1 VTALGQVSL
10 HLDLTEVVGGP
21 ARRTVVL
28 LLAGVLGL
36 QAADIGAVGALA
48 EPLEKAFHIGNT
60 DLGLLVTVTTL
71 VGAVVTLPF
80 GKLSDRRSRTL
91 QLPIVVSIW
100 AVATVLS
107 AVSTSFA
114 MLLLSRLA
122 LGGVVAAAGPAIASL
137 VGDLFPG
144 DERARL
150 YGYILTGELIGA
162 GIGIL
167 LAGALSDLFGWRAA
181 IGVLAIPACFL
192 AWALRRYLP
201 EPARGGQAHLQVG
214 DDHIVTEDEAQAGDP
229 AAAAVSPEREGSAAG
244 EGEAQFGLDEPSAV
258 EQQALDAGAE
268 PYPDTVVDGTEEMN
282 LWDAVVY
289 VLRVRTNVALI
300 VASGLGY
307 FFFAGLE
314 TFAEL
319 YFRARFG
326 VSQSLAAL
334 LFILV
339 AAGALVGVVVSGR
352 LADQLI
358 HKGRT
363 TARLGVASVAYIAS
377 TVLFI
382 PGALLTSLA
391 LCIPVFLIAAVALGA
406 VNAPADA
413 ARLDVLPSH
422 LWGRAEAVRTVFRQ
436 LLQGFAPV
444 VFGVVSAAFGTAG
457 GGFAAGI
464 NTTSAHGSL
473 TMAHG
478 LEVAFILLSIPL
490 AAAGAI
496 LWFSQSRYLR
506 DVVAARRS
514 DENRAAAAEVAR

>member
-1 VTALGQVSL
+1 MTALGQAAP
-10 HLDLTEVVGGP
+10 HLGITEVVGGP

-71 VGAVVTLPF
+71 VGCVVTLPF
-80 GKLSDRRSRTL
+80 GKLSDRRSRTVQL
-91 QLPIVVSIW
+91 QIVVLTW

-107 AVSTSFA
+107 AVSTSFL

-162 GIGIL
+162 GIGIM
-167 LAGALSDLFGWRAA
+167 LAGALSDLLNWRAA
-181 IGVLAIPACFL
+181 IGVLAIPACYL

-214 DDHIVTEDEAQAGDP
+214 DDHIVTEEEAAEGETASGSDP
-229 AAAAVSPEREGSAAG
+229 AHAEGI
-244 EGEAQFGLDEPSAV
+244 DEPSAV
-258 EQQALDAGAE
+258 EQQAIDSGAE
-268 PYPDTVVDGTEEMN
+268 PHPDTVVDGTEDMN
-282 LWDAVVY
+282 LWDAVLY

-326 VSQSLAAL
+326 VGQSLAAL

-339 AAGALVGVVVSGR
+339 AAGGLVGVVVSGR
-352 LADQLI
+352 LSDQLI
-358 HKGRT
+358 HKGHT
-363 TARLGVASVAYIAS
+363 TARLVVAAVAYVAS

-382 PGALLTSLA
+382 PGALLTRLF
-391 LCIPVFLIAAVALGA
+391 LCIPVFLVAAVALGA
-406 VNAPADA
+406 VNAPVDA

-444 VFGVVSAAFGTAG
+444 VFGVVSAAFGPAG
-457 GGFAAGI
+457 AGFAAGI
-464 NTTSAHGSL
+464 NTTSAKGSPA
-473 TMAHG
+473 TAHG

-490 AAAGAI
+490 AVSGAI
-496 LWFSQSRYLR
+496 LWFSRARYLR
-506 DVVAARRS
+506 DVVAARLS
-514 DENRAAAAEVAR
+514 DENRAAAEAAR

>member
-1 VTALGQVSL
+1 MSAVEQVAS
-10 HLDLTEVVGGP
+10 HLDITDVVGGP

-36 QAADIGAVGALA
+36 QAADIGSVGALA

-71 VGAVVTLPF
+71 VGVVATLPF
-80 GKLSDRRSRTL
+80 GKLSDRHSRTL
-91 QLPIVVSIW
+91 QLQAVVSTW
-100 AVATVLS
+100 AIATLLS
-107 AVSTSFA
+107 ALSTSFV

-162 GIGIL
+162 GIGIM
-167 LAGALSDLFGWRAA
+167 LAGALSDVLGWRAA
-181 IGVLAIPACFL
+181 IGFLAIPACVL

-214 DDHIVTEDEAQAGDP
+214 DDHIVTEEDATDDSDLPMAPGTASRAHEAEP
-229 AAAAVSPEREGSAAG
+229 EVS
-244 EGEAQFGLDEPSAV
+244 LDEPSAV
-258 EQQALDAGAE
+258 EKQAVDSGAE
-268 PYPDTVVDGTEEMN
+268 PHPDTVVDGDEDMN
-282 LWDAVVY
+282 MWDAVRY

-300 VASGLGY
+300 LASGLGY

-319 YFRARFG
+319 YFRARYG
-326 VSQSLAAL
+326 VSQSVAAV

-339 AAGALVGVVVSGR
+339 AAGALVGVVLSGR
-352 LADQLI
+352 TADRLI
-358 HKGRT
+358 RKGKT
-363 TARLGVASVAYIAS
+363 TGRLTVAAVAYVAS

-391 LCIPVFLIAAVALGA
+391 LCIPIFLIAAVALGA
-406 VNAPADA
+406 VNAPTDA

-444 VFGVVSAAFGTAG
+444 VFGAMSAVFGTAG
-457 GGFAAGI
+457 AGFGAGI
-464 NTTSAHGSL
+464 DTGSSHGSPG
-473 TMAHG
+473 TAHG
-478 LEVAFILLSIPL
+478 LEIAFILLSLPL
-490 AAAGAI
+490 AVSGVI
-496 LWFSQSRYLR
+496 LWFSRRRYLD

-514 DENRAAAAEVAR
+514 DENRARFSEHAA

>member
-1 VTALGQVSL
+1 MTALGQVTP
-10 HLDLTEVVGGP
+10 HLGITEVVGGP

-71 VGAVVTLPF
+71 VGCVVTLPF
-80 GKLSDRRSRTL
+80 GKLSDRHSRTL
-91 QLPIVVSIW
+91 QLQIVVLTW

-107 AVSTSFA
+107 AVSTSFL

-162 GIGIL
+162 GIGIM
-167 LAGALSDLFGWRAA
+167 LAGALSDLLSWRAA
-181 IGVLAIPACFL
+181 IGVLAIPACYL

-214 DDHIVTEDEAQAGDP
+214 DDHIVTEEEVAEEEEASDAE
-229 AAAAVSPEREGSAAG
+229 SPEG
-244 EGEAQFGLDEPSAV
+244 EGIDEPSAV
-258 EQQALDAGAE
+258 EQQAIDSGAE
-268 PYPDTVVDGTEEMN
+268 PHPDTIVDGSEDMN
-282 LWDAVVY
+282 LWDAVLY

-326 VSQSLAAL
+326 AGQSLAAL

-339 AAGALVGVVVSGR
+339 AAGGLVGVMLSGR
-352 LADQLI
+352 LSDQLI
-358 HKGRT
+358 HKGHT
-363 TARLGVASVAYIAS
+363 TARLMVAAVAYVAS

-382 PGALLTSLA
+382 PGALLTTLF
-391 LCIPVFLIAAVALGA
+391 LCIPVFLLAAVALGA
-406 VNAPADA
+406 VNAPVDA

-444 VFGVVSAAFGTAG
+444 VFGVVSAAFGPAG
-457 GGFAAGI
+457 AGFAAGI
-464 NTTSAHGSL
+464 NTTSAKGSPA
-473 TMAHG
+473 MAHG

-490 AAAGAI
+490 AVSGVI
-496 LWFSQSRYLR
+496 LWFSRARYLR
-506 DVVAARRS
+506 DVVAARIS
-514 DENRAAAAEVAR
+514 DENRAEAEAAR

>member
-1 VTALGQVSL
+1 MTALGQAAP
-10 HLDLTEVVGGP
+10 HLGITEVVGGP

-71 VGAVVTLPF
+71 VGCVVTLPF
-80 GKLSDRRSRTL
+80 GKLSDRRSRTVQL
-91 QLPIVVSIW
+91 QIVVLTW

-107 AVSTSFA
+107 AVSTSFL

-162 GIGIL
+162 GIGIM
-167 LAGALSDLFGWRAA
+167 LAGALSDLLNWRAA
-181 IGVLAIPACFL
+181 IGVLAIPACYL

-214 DDHIVTEDEAQAGDP
+214 DDHIVTEEEAAEAETASGSDP
-229 AAAAVSPEREGSAAG
+229 ADTEGI
-244 EGEAQFGLDEPSAV
+244 DEPSAV
-258 EQQALDAGAE
+258 EQQAIDSGAE
-268 PYPDTVVDGTEEMN
+268 PHPDTVVDGTEDMN
-282 LWDAVVY
+282 LWDAVLY

-326 VSQSLAAL
+326 VGQSLAAL

-339 AAGALVGVVVSGR
+339 AAGGLVGVVVSGR
-352 LADQLI
+352 LSDQLI
-358 HKGRT
+358 HKGHT
-363 TARLGVASVAYIAS
+363 TARLVVAAVAYVAS

-382 PGALLTSLA
+382 PGALLTRLF
-391 LCIPVFLIAAVALGA
+391 LCIPVFLLAAVALGA
-406 VNAPADA
+406 VNAPVDA

-444 VFGVVSAAFGTAG
+444 VFGVVSAAFGPAG
-457 GGFAAGI
+457 AGFAAGI
-464 NTTSAHGSL
+464 NTTSAKGSPAI
-473 TMAHG
+473 AHG

-490 AAAGAI
+490 AVSGAI
-496 LWFSQSRYLR
+496 LWFSRARYLR
-506 DVVAARRS
+506 DVVAARLS
-514 DENRAAAAEVAR
+514 DENRAAAEAAR

>member
-1 VTALGQVSL
+1 MSVLGQVTIR
-10 HLDLTEVVGGP
+10 LDITEVVGGP

-91 QLPIVVSIW
+91 QLQIVVFTW
-100 AVATVLS
+100 AIATVLS
-107 AVSTSFA
+107 AVSTSFV

-167 LAGALSDLFGWRAA
+167 LAGALSDLLDWRAA
-181 IGVLAIPACFL
+181 IGVLALPACFL

-214 DDHIVTEDEAQAGDP
+214 DDHIVTEEEAEEADPVPASSRPGHEGTGTGDADLKP
-229 AAAAVSPEREGSAAG
+229 
-244 EGEAQFGLDEPSAV
+244 GLDEPSDV
-258 EQQALDAGAE
+258 EQQALDARAE
-268 PYPDTVVDGTEEMN
+268 PHTDTVVDGTEEMS
-282 LWDAVVY
+282 LWDAVLY

-300 VASGLGY
+300 VASGIGY
-307 FFFAGLE
+307 FFLAGLE

-326 VSQSLAAL
+326 ASQSLAAL

-339 AAGALVGVVVSGR
+339 AAGALIGVVVSGR

-358 HKGRT
+358 RKGRT
-363 TARLGVASVAYIAS
+363 AARLAVAGAAYVAS
-377 TVLFI
+377 TVLFV
-382 PGALLTSLA
+382 PGALLTTLA
-391 LCIPVFLIAAVALGA
+391 LCIPVFLVAAMALGA

-422 LWGRAEAVRTVFRQ
+422 LWGRAEAVRTLFRQ

-444 VFGVVSAAFGTAG
+444 VFGAVSAAFGTAG
-457 GGFAAGI
+457 AGFGAGI
-464 NTTSAHGSL
+464 NTRSVHGSAA
-473 TMAHG
+473 MAQG
-478 LEVAFILLSIPL
+478 LEVAFILLSLPM
-490 AAAGAI
+490 AVAGVV
-496 LWFSQSRYLR
+496 LWLSRPRYLR
-506 DVVAARRS
+506 DVVAARLS
-514 DENRAAAAEVAR
+514 DENRAAAAKAAA

>member
-1 VTALGQVSL
+1 MTALGQAAP
-10 HLDLTEVVGGP
+10 HLGITEVVGGP

-71 VGAVVTLPF
+71 VGCVVTLPF
-80 GKLSDRRSRTL
+80 GKLSDRRSRTVQL
-91 QLPIVVSIW
+91 QIVVLAW

-107 AVSTSFA
+107 AVSTSFL

-162 GIGIL
+162 GIGIM
-167 LAGALSDLFGWRAA
+167 LAGALSDLLNWRAA
-181 IGVLAIPACFL
+181 IGVLAIPACYL

-214 DDHIVTEDEAQAGDP
+214 DDHIVTEEEAAEGETASGSDP
-229 AAAAVSPEREGSAAG
+229 ADTEGI
-244 EGEAQFGLDEPSAV
+244 DEPSAV
-258 EQQALDAGAE
+258 EQQAIDSGAE
-268 PYPDTVVDGTEEMN
+268 PHPDTVVDGTEDMN
-282 LWDAVVY
+282 LWDAVLY

-326 VSQSLAAL
+326 VGQSLAAL

-339 AAGALVGVVVSGR
+339 AAGGLVGVVVSGR
-352 LADQLI
+352 LSDQLI
-358 HKGRT
+358 HKGHT
-363 TARLGVASVAYIAS
+363 TARLVVAAVAYVAS

-382 PGALLTSLA
+382 PGALLTRLF
-391 LCIPVFLIAAVALGA
+391 LCIPVFLLAAVALGA
-406 VNAPADA
+406 VNAPVDA

-444 VFGVVSAAFGTAG
+444 VFGVVSAAFGPAG
-457 GGFAAGI
+457 AGFAAGI
-464 NTTSAHGSL
+464 NTTSAKGSPA
-473 TMAHG
+473 TAHG

-490 AAAGAI
+490 AVSGAI
-496 LWFSQSRYLR
+496 LWFSRARYLR
-506 DVVAARRS
+506 DVVAARLS
-514 DENRAAAAEVAR
+514 DENRAAAEAAR